1 MQQILLS
8 ALYAIARQIAGS
20 MLPRLVTLILD
31 AQQQFGKGTGTEKK
45 AWLIERIH
53 KEALFGRSLLI
64 NLAPVALSAV
74 LDVIVA
80 WVKTSRPVQ

>member
-1 MQQILLS
+1 MQQILLT

-20 MLPRLVTLILD
+20 MLPRLVTLIVD
-31 AQQQFGKGTGTEKK
+31 AQQQFGEGTGAEKK
-45 AWLIERIH
+45 KWLVDRIH

-80 WVKTSRPVQ
+80 WVKTSRSTQ

>member
-20 MLPRLVTLILD
+20 MLPRLVTLIVD
-31 AQQQFGKGTGTEKK
+31 AQQQFGNGTGAAKK
-45 AWLIERIH
+45 AWLIARIH

-80 WVKTSRPVQ
+80 WVKTTRSVQ